1 VEENN
6 MDLNNYIIYLSSEL
20 IYVYTIYK
28 LMHVFFKD
36 IASNNK
42 IEILSY
48 FSYYFIISALYLIVN
63 IPIIT
68 LVSNIILLAL
78 ISFNY
83 EATYKNRFIAVFLIY
98 LILMISETIVS
109 LLTGYLVISVFGKN
123 PGYSFSL
130 GYIFSK
136 LIGFFA
142 ALFIENYSNIK
153 KGFELSTSYWLSILI
168 ISLSSLYI
176 VVALVDSQIHTVKAS
191 IIISLLFL
199 IIVLLFYL
207 YDALKS
213 SAEMKIEK
221 SILEQEKRYYDNQF
235 LLMKSS
241 VEKTAS
247 LKHDIANHIGAI
259 GSLIR
264 ENEISRALNY
274 INQLEKYAPFNS
286 KIVESGNLVIDSI
299 LNYKLDYVKSIG
311 VNTHLDIKV
320 PSDLELESFDMV
332 VILGNLLDN
341 SVEALKKLKENRTI
355 WVSIK
360 YDRGVLIIQI
370 QNNFDGKISVGAK
383 GLITTKDDKDNHGL
397 GLKNIE
403 STLEKYN
410 GLLEYSYTNNLFKAE
425 VLMYI

>member
-1 VEENN
+1 

-235 LLMKSS
+235 WLMKSS

-341 SVEALKKLKENRTI
+341 SVEALKKLKENRTL

>member
-1 VEENN
+1 
-6 MDLNNYIIYLSSEL
+6 
-20 IYVYTIYK
+20 
-28 LMHVFFKD
+28 MHVFFKD

-235 LLMKSS
+235 WLMKSS

-341 SVEALKKLKENRTI
+341 SVEALKKLKENRTL

>member
-1 VEENN
+1 
-6 MDLNNYIIYLSSEL
+6 MDLNNHLIYLSSNL
-20 IYVYTIYK
+20 IGVYAVYK

-235 LLMKSS
+235 WLMKSS

-410 GLLEYSYTNNLFKAE
+410 GLLEYSYTDNLFKAE
-425 VLMYI
+425 VLMYL

>member
-1 VEENN
+1 

>member
-1 VEENN
+1 

-20 IYVYTIYK
+20 IYVYAVYK

-235 LLMKSS
+235 WLMKSS

-425 VLMYI
+425 VLMYL

>member
-1 VEENN
+1 

-235 LLMKSS
+235 WLMKSS

>member
-1 VEENN
+1 
-6 MDLNNYIIYLSSEL
+6 MDLNNHLIYLSSNL
-20 IYVYTIYK
+20 IGVYAVYK

-235 LLMKSS
+235 WLMKSS

-425 VLMYI
+425 VLMYL